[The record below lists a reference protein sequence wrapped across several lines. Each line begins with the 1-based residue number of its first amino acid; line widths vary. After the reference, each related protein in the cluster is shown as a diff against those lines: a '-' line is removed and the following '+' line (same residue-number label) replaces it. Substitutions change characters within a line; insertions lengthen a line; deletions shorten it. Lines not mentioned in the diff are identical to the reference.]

1 MSRVTLSIKD
11 LALLKINPDEYYKRQ
26 LNKTHDGTS
35 MGPLRQKIKDFYS
48 RYGTDDEVII
58 NVYDDEHSTARAEH
72 YGNVFDSDYY
82 DPDETYLIEEVKDL
96 EITDGHIIRNIG
108 HETVDFN
115 HPYSYETLN
124 SYDDMY
130 SAPNGHDL
138 EQLIAKN
145 DDGEYM
151 FRSMTLVSPNGASIS
166 FIKDNQFSI
175 EDEKGFMELV
185 EKYNLDCYDY
195 SNKYSVDTDDNR
207 ERIVEERHE
216 REGNIEWRLDPKE
229 HFKVN
234 DDSVKMATEHNGTLY
249 DFIKDEGYVESFG
262 EHHVKV
268 RIRGKELNKE

>member
-11 LALLKINPDEYYKRQ
+11 LALLKIN
-26 LNKTHDGTS
+26 
-35 MGPLRQKIKDFYS
+35 
-48 RYGTDDEVII
+48 
-58 NVYDDEHSTARAEH
+58 
-72 YGNVFDSDYY
+72 
-82 DPDETYLIEEVKDL
+82 PDETYLIEEVKDL

-138 EQLIAKN
+138 EQLVAKN

-207 ERIVEERHE
+207 ERIVEERNE

-234 DDSVKMATEHNGTLY
+234 DDSVKMATEQNGTLY